1 MQLFSYFWGKMGIRH
16 MGKRITISCFLMFFG
31 VLAYGQ
37 TNYRTNLAGGGNW
50 NDPAIWEVE
59 TPNGSDIWVAAAT
72 FPTSADNTITIRS
85 ADILTITE
93 DVTIDQT
100 VFEAGTGVIIDPGI
114 TLTVN
119 AGTGTDVTF
128 DPGSAIVV
136 YGRLTV
142 NNSAS
147 VVGLDGSAEAFFE
160 DGSFYRH
167 LYATVEGIIPT
178 ASWAPG
184 STLEIFGYTASAA
197 NLTFNGPNS
206 VTNWGQ
212 SFGNVIIDCPLAAL
226 RSVNF
231 DGNLNTIQG
240 DLTITRTSAAGS
252 GRIQLTS
259 ATDAT
264 VTIAGDLNLAGNGR
278 TYLNENAN
286 LTIDI
291 GGNFNI
297 TTVNTNASRFTTA
310 GTTTINVSGD
320 FNMNAAGAT
329 INMSQGSGPGILNIG
344 GDFSVIAGTLSEAST
359 GFGEINFVSPEPLGQ
374 NFVKTGAISNAINY
388 YVAPGSTLNMGDNA
402 ATGGGTFIAEGNLRL
417 GNLIGGAIQNST
429 TVGNI
434 RVPVANRT
442 FTPGITIEYNGTAA
456 QFMGNLFPTDV
467 NVIINNPNGVTLSTG
482 GPVTI
487 STGRDLQINAGST
500 LAIAANTLT
509 LDGTISGTGTLT
521 GSGTS
526 NLTIGGTGSLG
537 TLRFTTG
544 GQTINNFT
552 INRTGDA
559 DLASDLTVTGT
570 LDQIAGNLSITASTL
585 AINGA
590 FNQTIGND
598 LVVINNPTIVIGG
611 AGALPANT
619 SFGGDLSLTTLTINR
634 AGTFTTNSNLSIVS
648 QLNLQTG
655 TFDNAG
661 AIGMQAGST
670 LTRTSGTLNNALAN
684 FGASQPFNIVY
695 NNGGVMST
703 GPEIPSVL
711 LDPQNS
717 VLLVNLTKQG
727 SGALTLTSDV
737 EINGI
742 FTLSSG
748 TFAAGTNTILMRG
761 NLVSNAASTLT
772 SSSAQFGGTTV
783 ITGSVTPT
791 FGNVSVLTGASVTP
805 NSTFQIN
812 GNLVNDGTLNTG
824 SGTTIFGGTTT
835 ISGSSISAFNNVTI
849 TGTLTSPANSSF
861 RVGGNWI
868 NSGTFNASVNSTVE
882 FTGSTTIT
890 GTSATNF
897 LHILISGTLTGP
909 TTLNVAGNFTDNG
922 TFTAGSNTV
931 VFNGTSIQN
940 LQGTSVTVFNN
951 INVTNTT
958 GGPPGVRIESNKNI
972 RGTLSLSPGAT
983 FDADGSAGTAIFTLL
998 STDDDPAVDA
1008 AIAALSGGAQVTGN
1022 VTVQRYMSIEG
1033 GSNSPTFNNGR
1044 IYRYISSPV
1053 SNASVSQ
1060 LQTEIPVTGSFTGTS
1075 VCSGCGTTQSMFA
1088 YNESVTTDTNGSG
1101 SNTVDDGYIDFPN
1114 ASNTE
1119 ILTPGRGYTIF
1130 VRGNIA
1136 PVSTNGHARW
1146 DVRNPINSG
1155 TVSFNSHVTYTSSG
1169 NNASDGWNMVGNPYP
1184 STIDWNAATG
1194 WTKTGLNNTIYMRD
1208 NASNPIVYAT
1218 FNGTVGTN
1226 GGSRYIPMGQAFFVK
1241 SDGGPIDFQATEDVK
1256 APGNPA
1262 IFFREPAPTN
1272 VLRIA
1277 LRRGDVRDEVVVHLR
1292 DGASDGYDSKMD
1304 AYKLK
1309 NSSFNLATFIEGGTQ
1324 LAINSMSQE
1333 IGCGKVVNLDIS
1345 EVEAGSY
1352 ELFFSDFESFAANSL
1367 ITLRDAF
1374 ADKTVAVRS
1383 TNSYTFDVTADPA
1396 SFGAQRFS
1404 VIISPAPVTDM
1415 AVTAPASVC
1424 ASDDVKITIP
1434 ATEKGYRY
1442 SVIAQGESVLNVDG
1456 TGKSLDLI
1464 VPRQKLT
1471 LGRNTLKVEAQSNL
1485 CPNVKISGLAIVSVE
1500 EVQQAAIEVIDENT
1514 LASNYSTGNVWY
1526 LNGNQISNY
1535 SGQFLDV
1542 TESGLYTLK
1551 VNAGS
1556 CVSLAE
1562 REFVYSVTEDGGVTV
1577 AVFPNPVK
1585 GGEMLTVR
1593 SKNPDLTRVSITN
1606 SVGVEIGVVILETD
1620 ESGEPGTYVGK
1631 FDIRQFPSGLYFVKV
1646 RDGDKFRV
1654 IKIISL

>member
-1 MQLFSYFWGKMGIRH
+1 
-16 MGKRITISCFLMFFG
+16 MGKRITISCLLLFFG
-31 VLAYGQ
+31 VVAYAQ
-37 TNYRTNLAGGGNW
+37 TNYRTNLGGGGNW
-50 NDPAIWEVE
+50 NDPGIWEVE
-59 TPNGSDIWVAAAT
+59 TPNGSDTWVPAVS
-72 FPTSADNTITIRS
+72 FPTNAANSILISSSDVVTVTTDLTVDQVTVEASA
-85 ADILTITE
+85 
-93 DVTIDQT
+93 
-100 VFEAGTGVIIDPGI
+100 GVIIDPGV
-114 TLTVN
+114 TLTISNEPSV
-119 AGTGTDVTF
+119 TDFTF
-128 DPGSAIVV
+128 DVGSAIVV

-147 VVGLDGSAEAFFE
+147 LVGLDGSADAFFE
-160 DGSFYRH
+160 DGSFFRT
-167 LYATVEGIIPT
+167 LYQTTEGPVPFASWGT
-178 ASWAPG
+178 AS
-184 STLEIFGYTASAA
+184 TFEIFGYT
-197 NLTFNGPNS
+197 NS
-206 VTNWGQ
+206 VTMASPNWSQ
-212 SFGNVIIDCPLAAL
+212 SFGNVIIDCPLTTAL
-226 RSVNF
+226 SVVNF
-231 DGNLNTIQG
+231 AGRLTDIQG
-240 DLTITRTSAAGS
+240 DLTLTRTSGTGT
-252 GRIQLTS
+252 GRIQFINNATAS
-259 ATDAT
+259 A
-264 VTIAGDLNLAGNGR
+264 VMTIAGDFNITGNGR
-278 TYLNENAN
+278 TYLNENSD
-286 LTIDI
+286 LTINI
-291 GGNFNI
+291 GGDFNFTSTNTNVSRFVTNGL
-297 TTVNTNASRFTTA
+297 TTVN
-310 GTTTINVSGD
+310 VEGD
-320 FNMNAAGAT
+320 FNMNSSGVTLNLYQGTGAG
-329 INMSQGSGPGILNIG
+329 IGRLNLS
-344 GDFSVIAGTLSEAST
+344 GDFNLIAGTLSEAGTGDYPSPT
-359 GFGEINFVSPEPLGQ
+359 GFGEINFVSAEPLGQ
-374 NFVKTGAISNAINY
+374 NFNKTGAITNRINY
-388 YVAPGSTLNMGDNA
+388 YVATGSTLNMGTST
-402 ATGGGTFIAEGNLRL
+402 ATGVGTFVADGNLRL
-417 GNLIGGAIQNST
+417 GNLTTGTLQAGATPTTQA

-434 RVPVANRT
+434 RVGTAYRT
-442 FTPGITIEYNGTAA
+442 FTPGITIELNGTGP
-456 QFMGNLFPTDV
+456 QLMGTAFPSDV
-467 NVIINNPNGVTLSTG
+467 NVFINNTSGVNLSAG

-487 STGRDLQINAGST
+487 SEGRELQINAGST
-500 LAIAANTLT
+500 LGIAANTLT
-509 LDGTISGTGTLT
+509 INGTVTGTGTIT
-521 GSGTS
+521 GGSTS
-526 NLTIGGTGSLG
+526 NLTIGGSGSLG
-537 TLRFTTG
+537 SLRFTQTTTLNH
-544 GQTINNFT
+544 TINNFT
-552 INRTGDA
+552 IDRVGDA
-559 DLASDLTVTGT
+559 EIVSNLIVAGT
-570 LDQIAGNLSITASTL
+570 LQQTNGDLSINGSTL
-585 AINGA
+585 TINGA
-590 FNQTIGND
+590 FNQGVGTNIIVANAPS
-598 LVVINNPTIVIGG
+598 LVIGG
-611 AGALPANT
+611 TGVLPANT
-619 SFGGDLSLTTLTINR
+619 SFAGDLGLNTLTINR
-634 AGTFTTNSNLSIVS
+634 TGTFASNSNLTIINA
-648 QLNLQTG
+648 LNLQTG
-655 TFDNAG
+655 TFDNTG
-661 AIGMQAGST
+661 AVAMAAGST
-670 LTRTSGTLNNALAN
+670 VTRTSGSLTNALAN

-695 NNGGVMST
+695 NNSGVMST

-717 VLLVNLTKQG
+717 ALLVNLTKQG

-748 TFAAGTNTILMRG
+748 SFAAGTNTILMRG

-791 FGNVSVLTGASVTP
+791 FGNVNVLTGASVTP

-835 ISGSSISAFNNVTI
+835 ISGSSISAFNNITI
-849 TGTLTSPANSSF
+849 TGTLTSPSNSSF
-861 RVGGNWI
+861 QVGGNWI
-868 NSGTFNASVNSTVE
+868 NNGTFNATVNSTVE

-922 TFTAGSNTV
+922 TFTAGANTV

-983 FDADGSAGTAIFTLL
+983 FDADGSAGAAIFTLL

-1022 VTVQRYMSIEG
+1022 VTIQRYMSVEG
-1033 GSNSPTFNNGR
+1033 GSNSPTFDNGR

-1053 SNASVSQ
+1053 SNAAVSQ
-1060 LQTEIPVTGSFTGTS
+1060 IQTEIPVTGSFTGTS

-1088 YNESVTTDTNGSG
+1088 YNEAVTTDTNGSG
-1101 SNTVDDGYIDFPN
+1101 GNTVDDGYIDFPN

-1130 VRGNIA
+1130 VRGNVA

-1155 TVSFNSHVTYTSSG
+1155 AVSFNSHVTYTSSG
-1169 NNASDGWNMVGNPYP
+1169 NNANDGWNMVGNPYP

-1277 LRRGDVRDEVVVHLR
+1277 LRQGNVRDEVVVHLR
-1292 DGASDGYDSKMD
+1292 NDASDGYDSRID

-1324 LAINSMSQE
+1324 LAINSMSPD
-1333 IGCGKVVNLDIS
+1333 IGCGKVINLDVS
-1345 EVEAGSY
+1345 EVQAGSY
-1352 ELFFSDFESFAANSL
+1352 ELFFSDFESFAANSV

-1374 ADKTVAVRS
+1374 ADKTIAVRG

-1396 SFGAQRFS
+1396 SFGAGRFS

-1415 AVTAPASVC
+1415 AVTAPVSVC

-1434 ATEKGYRY
+1434 NTEKGYRY
-1442 SVIAQGESVLNVDG
+1442 SVISQGESVLNIEG

-1464 VPRQKLT
+1464 VPRQKLV
-1471 LGRNTLKVEAQSNL
+1471 LGRNTLQVEAQSTL
-1485 CPNVKISGLAIVSVE
+1485 CPNVKISGLAIVTVE
-1500 EVQQAAIEVIDENT
+1500 EVQQAVIEVIDENT
-1514 LASNYSTGNVWY
+1514 LASNYSSGNVWY
-1526 LNGNQISNY
+1526 LNGKQISDY

-1542 TESGLYTLK
+1542 KESGVYKLI

-1556 CVSLAE
+1556 CVTFAE
-1562 REFVYSVTEDGGVTV
+1562 REFVYSVVEDGGVTV
-1577 AVFPNPVK
+1577 SVFPNPVK
-1585 GGEMLTVR
+1585 SGEVLTVR
-1593 SKNPDLTRVSITN
+1593 SKNPDLKRVSITN

-1620 ESGEPGTYVGK
+1620 ESGEPGTYVGT
-1631 FDIRQFPSGLYFVKV
+1631 FDIRQFPSGLYLVKV
-1646 RDGDKFRV
+1646 KDGDKFRV